1 MKKTLLFTVSILIGL
16 LLLTYPEITKGTVN
30 GSPGGK
36 TNSPV
41 DGSNCTGCHNATLNN
56 GQGSVVITSNMP
68 NNEYVPG
75 QTYTITV
82 TASHPSFSTY
92 GFELTA
98 ENGSSKAGN
107 FIITNASETK
117 LVNNSNAVTH
127 KMQGTLGASTKTW
140 TVDWTAPGSFFS
152 AVDFYVCAITA
163 DGNGAN
169 SGDQVYT
176 NVYTVTGMSTVSIS
190 EKKQLFSVFYAD
202 ERINIDATNTIELIN
217 IYNINGQLVKS
228 IHSDSKIISTSDL
241 SEGIY
246 IVKLSDVLNN
256 KSTTK
261 VNIY

>member
-1 MKKTLLFTVSILIGL
+1 MF
-16 LLLTYPEITKGTVN
+16 LTYPEITKGKEN

-36 TNSPV
+36 TNSPL
-41 DGSNCTGCHNATLNN
+41 DGFNNCTGCHTTTLNN

-82 TASHPSFSTY
+82 TASHLSFTTY

-98 ENGSSKAGN
+98 ENGSSKAGV
-107 FIITNASETK
+107 FTITNSSQTK
-117 LVNNSNAVTH
+117 LVNGSNAVTH
-127 KMQGTLGASTKTW
+127 KTSGTLTNTW
-140 TVDWTAPGSFFS
+140 TVNWTAPSAFFS
-152 AVDFYVCAITA
+152 DVDFYVCAITA
-163 DGNGAN
+163 NGDGDN

-176 NVYTVTGMSTVSIS
+176 NVYNVIEQTVTSID
-190 EKKQLFSVFYAD
+190 EKEQLFSVFYSD

-217 IYNINGQLVKS
+217 IYNINGQIVKS
-228 IHSDSKIISTSDL
+228 INSDSKIISTSDL

-246 IVKLSDVLNN
+246 IVELSDVLNN